1 MLCGKADRRSV
12 MFDALDQWIYD
23 ISGGGIFRSILS
35 AFIYLAITFALAL
48 LLYTVVSCFAKHA
61 HKKARTETFRK
72 ISGFVIKRKIHSKA
86 FAFGFFFFLST
97 FSAKFGTLADPVGK
111 VAVFGLVVTVM
122 LSVGSAIDVASDF
135 YATKSIAR
143 KRPLKGPLQILKTL
157 VFFVFSIVML
167 AVLIGQ
173 SPIVLISGIGTFTA
187 ILSIVFKDALLG
199 LVAGIQITSEN
210 LLQIGDWVSIPST
223 GVEGTVT
230 DIALISVKVTAF
242 DNTVI
247 TVPAYTFLSTPF
259 KNWHT
264 TIANATRQ
272 ASYVVS
278 VDPASVKEDND
289 TTNLTSYRNALLEKI
304 KSGDH
309 TVKDKS
315 IVCRCGNFDRA
326 QGLPVEV
333 FFSTDITDYAE
344 YCHFVSEHKEKAI
357 VSLGEY
363 GLKPYGGS
371 IS

>member
-1 MLCGKADRRSV
+1 

-23 ISGGGIFRSILS
+23 ISGGGVFRNILS
-35 AFIYLAITFALAL
+35 ACIYLAITVALAL
-48 LLYTVVSCFAKHA
+48 LLYMAVSFFAKRA
-61 HKKARTETFRK
+61 QKKARTETFRK
-72 ISGFVIKRKIHSKA
+72 ISGFVVKRKMHSKA

-97 FSAKFGTLADPVGK
+97 FSSKFGSLTDLISK
-111 VAVFGLVVTVM
+111 LAVFGLVVTVM
-122 LSVGSAIDVASDF
+122 LTVGSAIDVASDF

-157 VFFVFSIVML
+157 IFFVFSIVML

-259 KNWHT
+259 KNWHN
-264 TIANATRQ
+264 TIAKANRQ
-272 ASYVVS
+272 ASYTIS
-278 VDPASVKEDND
+278 IDPSSVKDENGKV
-289 TTNLTSYRNALLEKI
+289 NLTSFRNDLAEKI
-304 KSGDH
+304 KNEEH

-315 IVCRCGNFDRA
+315 IVCRSGNFDRSV
-326 QGLPVEV
+326 GLPVEV
-333 FFSTDITDYAE
+333 FFTIDITDYTD

-357 VSLGEY
+357 TALKEY
-363 GLKPYGGS
+363 GLKPYGVTAS
-371 IS
+371 